1 METKV
6 YVVDTTQEITDE
18 NYFGYEISF
27 MNEAERQGNVYSL
40 KGFQD
45 AFNNDKINTNTDLI
59 KII

>member
-27 MNEAERQGNVYSL
+27 MERS
-40 KGFQD
+40 
-45 AFNNDKINTNTDLI
+45 
-59 KII
+59 